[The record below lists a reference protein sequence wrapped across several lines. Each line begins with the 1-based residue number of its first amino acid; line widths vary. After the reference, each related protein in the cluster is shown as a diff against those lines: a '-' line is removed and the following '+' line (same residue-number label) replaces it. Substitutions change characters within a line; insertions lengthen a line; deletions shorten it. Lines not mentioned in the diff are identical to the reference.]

1 MAKTD
6 NSTFEQKLFKSADK
20 LRKNIDAA
28 EYKHVVL
35 GLIFL
40 KYISESFGELYD
52 KLKADE
58 YSDPEDRDEYLAAN
72 TFFVPKEARWS
83 HIHANAKLPTIGQTI
98 DEAMQA
104 IERENKELK
113 NVLPQVYGRANL
125 DKTSLG
131 ELIDLIS
138 NTELEA
144 ENTKSKDLFGRV
156 YEYFLG
162 EFANAEGK
170 KGGQFYTPKS
180 IVKLMV
186 EMIEPY
192 KGRVYDPASGSGGM
206 FVMSEKFVTEH
217 QGNIKD
223 ITVYGQES
231 NQTTWKLS
239 KMNLAIRN
247 INSKFVAWNTEGTFL
262 KDAHPDLKADYIL
275 ANPPFNQSEWGVDI
289 LQEDGRWKYG
299 TPPSGNANYGWM
311 QHMLYHLA
319 PRGVMA
325 TVLSNGSLS
334 SNTSGEGE
342 IRKNLIDNDLVECIV
357 ALPKQLFYN
366 TGIPA
371 CIWFLRREKA
381 NHSCEIL
388 FIDASE
394 MGYMKDRVHRDL
406 AEEDLEKITT
416 TYHNWRKSENYHNEK
431 GFCKSATIEEIEK
444 HNHVLTPG
452 RYVGIE
458 VIEDDGISFETK
470 MATLNKFLKQNTH
483 NSRKLD
489 EEISKKLNI
498 YFPSNNWNEIDF
510 NSNEILE
517 LIAKTIFTEWFGKYK
532 IDDELPNGWKVGKL
546 SDLVEKISKGTTPTK
561 DDLIGLYGEIPFLKV
576 KDISNDGL
584 ILKNNLELIPK
595 SVHNNQ
601 LKRSILET
609 NDILFSIAGTIGRLA
624 IVDLEMNN
632 ANCNQALAFIR
643 LKDKYTYLEYIHLW
657 LKSKETQDVIIS
669 NIVQGVQANVSLT
682 VLGNL
687 LLLIP
692 NSESINNW
700 CNLIKPIYKKLQLNT
715 EQIQTLTKTRDE
727 LLPRLMS
734 GEIRVNE
741 FKN

>member
-1 MAKTD
+1 MAKID

-72 TFFVPKEARWS
+72 TFFVPKEARWN
-83 HIHANAKLPTIGQTI
+83 HIHANAKLPIIGQTI

-138 NTELEA
+138 NTELQI
-144 ENTKSKDLFGRV
+144 ENGKSKDLFGRV

-262 KDAHPDLKADYIL
+262 KDAHPDLKADFIL

-299 TPPSGNANYGWM
+299 IPPGGNANFGWM

-342 IRKNLIDNDLVECIV
+342 IRKNLIENDLVECIV

-371 CIWFLRREKA
+371 CIWFLRREKS
-381 NHSCEIL
+381 NHSREIL

-394 MGYMKDRVHRDL
+394 MGFMKDRTHRDL
-406 AEEDLEKITT
+406 AEGDIEKITA
-416 TYHNWRKSENYHNEK
+416 TYSNWRKRENYHNEK
-431 GFCKSATIEEIEK
+431 GFCKSANLDEIRN
-444 HNHVLTPG
+444 HNYILTPG

-458 VIEDDGISFETK
+458 DFDDDGISFETK
-470 MATLNKFLKQNTH
+470 MTTLTSILKEQMNKE
-483 NSRKLD
+483 S
-489 EEISKKLNI
+489 ELN
-498 YFPSNNWNEIDF
+498 NEIVTQ
-510 NSNEILE
+510 L
-517 LIAKTIFTEWFGKYK
+517 AK
-532 IDDELPNGWKVGKL
+532 
-546 SDLVEKISKGTTPTK
+546 
-561 DDLIGLYGEIPFLKV
+561 IGI
-576 KDISNDGL
+576 
-584 ILKNNLELIPK
+584 
-595 SVHNNQ
+595 Q
-601 LKRSILET
+601 L
-609 NDILFSIAGTIGRLA
+609 
-624 IVDLEMNN
+624 
-632 ANCNQALAFIR
+632 
-643 LKDKYTYLEYIHLW
+643 
-657 LKSKETQDVIIS
+657 
-669 NIVQGVQANVSLT
+669 
-682 VLGNL
+682 
-687 LLLIP
+687 
-692 NSESINNW
+692 
-700 CNLIKPIYKKLQLNT
+700 
-715 EQIQTLTKTRDE
+715 
-727 LLPRLMS
+727 
-734 GEIRVNE
+734 
-741 FKN
+741 